1 MWGTTHT
8 HNNNSSH
15 TTLSHNSLTH
25 NSLTHTQ
32 LSHTTLSHTTTL
44 SQLSHTHNLLTHT
57 QQQFS
62 HTLRSFDLQSVW
74 QAWHL
79 GISTIILCGRRGTY
93 FTPFCV
99 AAAAFGDIN
108 LHSVWSRCAA
118 AVCVAGVAFGSID
131 LHSVWQAWHL
141 VTSTTGLALGD
152 INTAA
157 RLVPV
162 GAAAVCVVGVA
173 STSIL
178 CGVAFGDINLHSVA
192 AMALIS
198 LGWLWW
204 RAWFPLAPRLSVWQA
219 WRLEA
224 STSILCGR
232 RGTWRHRTSLCVATD
247 GKCGNS
253 EPEAVALP
261 FTLCGKL
268 NQREANLMLW
278 HSLTLSSVQR
288 FR

>member
-1 MWGTTHT
+1 MCTPGRRPSRPSHPSVACSLTHT
-8 HNNNSSH
+8 TYSH
-15 TTLSHNSLTH
+15 TTLP
-25 NSLTHTQ
+25 
-32 LSHTTLSHTTTL
+32 HTTLSHTTP
-44 SQLSHTHNLLTHT
+44 SHTTPS
-57 QQQFS
+57 F
-62 HTLRSFDLQSVW
+62 TL
-74 QAWHL
+74 
-79 GISTIILCGRRGTY
+79 
-93 FTPFCV
+93 CV
-99 AAAAFGDIN
+99 AGVALMALGW
-108 LHSVWSRCAA
+108 LGSVVAVDAA